1 MREFLLGYKP
11 QLVIGWWKLWKTLP
25 VADWIRG
32 AEFFRSSEF
41 KRASF
46 YYSRGIKKYPK
57 HKAVACARLD
67 FAYCLYQLNDLGIA
81 AQELEKLVSD
91 GSYMK
96 DALLLLTKLQLV
108 LGNNKNASAT
118 IKKCLSLYPDDV
130 QVALCYA
137 HVMYESDSPAQS
149 MKLVKDFINTFR
161 EKLSLED
168 PMHVAVDTA
177 LAYYECWFGDEEV
190 GERLLSRALAS
201 GLAPFEAIVLRGE
214 RWVEQGRVTQGR
226 EQLERACKYCPA
238 DPRPYV
244 RLAESYLL
252 EGELFEPEYAVQ
264 LATVACKRSNW
275 QNQECL
281 ETLRSGYLHLEDADM
296 VELIDSR
303 LQSLNPRLE
312 IKSVENTGEEF
323 SKLKLPKHQLM

>member
-1 MREFLLGYKP
+1 MREFFLGYKP

-25 VADWIRG
+25 IADWIRG
-32 AEFFRSSEF
+32 AEFFRSAEF
-41 KRASF
+41 KRATF
-46 YYSRGIKKYPK
+46 YYSRGIRKYPK

-67 FAYCLYQLNDLGIA
+67 FAYCLYQLNDLAPA
-81 AQELEKLVSD
+81 AQELEKLVTD

-96 DALLLLTKLQLV
+96 DSLLLLTKLQLV
-108 LGNNKNASAT
+108 LGNIKNASAT

-137 HVMYESDSPAQS
+137 HIMYESDSPAQS

-161 EKLSLED
+161 EKLNLDD

-201 GLAPFEAIVLRGE
+201 GVAPFEAIVLRGE
-214 RWVEQGRVTQGR
+214 RWIEQGRIQQGR
-226 EQLERACKYCPA
+226 EQLERAAKYCPA

-244 RLAESYLL
+244 RLSESYLI
-252 EGELFEPEYAVQ
+252 EGEWFEPEYSVQ

-281 ETLRSGYLHLEDADM
+281 EVLRSGYLHLEDADM

-303 LQSLNPRLE
+303 LKSLNPRLE
-312 IKSVENTGEEF
+312 SKSIENSGEEF